1 MRAGR
6 KGVEDF
12 MKGTSEKRS
21 RRLRKTRAASRT
33 ASRSETARVQDWERL
48 LSGLAG
54 AVLAFDGIRRKSAGG
69 VGMALLGGGLMYRG
83 FSGRLPL
90 DEAVHI
96 TMQMFNQS
104 RNGHASG
111 AWVGLQKLLQRDDEP
126 KSKADRHRAA

>member
-1 MRAGR
+1 
-6 KGVEDF
+6 

-33 ASRSETARVQDWERL
+33 ATRRETARVQDWERL

-54 AVLAFDGIRRKSAGG
+54 AVLAFDGIRRRSASG

-104 RNGHASG
+104 RNGHAGG
-111 AWVGLQKLLQRDDEP
+111 AWVGLQKLLQRGGE
-126 KSKADRHRAA
+126 SKGKAERHRAA